1 MQVTRT
7 ANAGVLLELD
17 GTKILLD
24 GVSRE
29 VLSYPA
35 TPEAIKIQLSKM
47 DFDLVAVT
55 HCHEDHSDPAFEE
68 EYERKSGKSVFR
80 TVGTVQAGNV
90 TVTAVATRHIGKVDC
105 DHVSF
110 VIEGSRCIWFTGD
123 ASPSQFKGMNL
134 PKPDVLICPFAFAT
148 TESAWRLTQEFGVKT
163 VILLHLPEREKDS
176 FGLWQAVET
185 VISGCDFPKVYIP
198 KMGERIAVNPW

>member
-17 GTKILLD
+17 GSKMLLD

-35 TPEAIKIQLSKM
+35 TPEAIKIQLSKIG
-47 DFDLVAVT
+47 FDLVAVT
-55 HCHEDHSDPAFEE
+55 HCHEDHCDPTFEE
-68 EYERKSGKSVFR
+68 EYERKSGKPVFR
-80 TVGTVQAGNV
+80 TVGTVKTGDV
-90 TVTAVATRHIGKVDC
+90 TVTAVATRHIGKEDC

-110 VIEGSRCIWFTGD
+110 VIQGSQCLWFTGD

-148 TESAWRLTQEFGVKT
+148 TESAWRMTQELGVKT
-163 VILLHLPEREKDS
+163 VILLHLPEREKDC
-176 FGLWQAVET
+176 FGLWQAVEAVT
-185 VISGCDFPKVYIP
+185 ASCNSPIMHIP
-198 KMGERIAVNPW
+198 KMGECIAL